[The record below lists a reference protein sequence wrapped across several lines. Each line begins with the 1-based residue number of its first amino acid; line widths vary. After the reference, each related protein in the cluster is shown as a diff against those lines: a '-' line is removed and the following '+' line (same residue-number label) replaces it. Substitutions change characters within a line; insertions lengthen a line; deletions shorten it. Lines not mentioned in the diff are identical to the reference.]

1 MQLHRD
7 REEFE
12 QAGVELVVIGQGEPE
27 QAASFRRTQRI
38 EELPVLADRTRESYR
53 AAGTKVATFSELL
66 GPRVIARGVRATV
79 ATRRHQGKVVGHPA
93 QLGGVMIVKP
103 SGEIAYSRL
112 SSDASDYP
120 DNEEVL
126 EAARAA
132 VGG

>member
-27 QAASFRRTQRI
+27 DAARFRRTQRV
-38 EELPVLADRTRESYR
+38 EDLPMLTDRTRESYR
-53 AAGTKVATFSELL
+53 AAGTKVATFSELV
-66 GPRVIARGVRATV
+66 GPRVIGRGVRATV
-79 ATRRHQGKVVGHPA
+79 ATRRHQGKIVGHPA

-103 SGEIAYSRL
+103 GGEIAYSHL

-120 DNEEVL
+120 DNAEVL

-132 VGG
+132 VDA